1 MYASSL
7 FSSNKFFI
15 LSLSIF
21 LIFLYKLSKVLN
33 LSVSRD
39 CAVFG
44 PCPLTPGILSIESP
58 TNEK

>member
-33 LSVSRD
+33 LSIRD

-44 PCPLTPGILSIESP
+44 PIPLTPGILSIESP